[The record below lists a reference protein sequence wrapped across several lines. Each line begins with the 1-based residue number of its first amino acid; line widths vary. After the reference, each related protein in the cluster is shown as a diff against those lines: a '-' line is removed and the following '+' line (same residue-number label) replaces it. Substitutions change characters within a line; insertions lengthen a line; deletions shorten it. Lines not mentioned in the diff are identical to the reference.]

1 MAMTSIDKRLF
12 PFVSYAFEELIDGRT
27 MHGNRTVQSGLLDRG
42 SLLNVLDDFAF
53 GRLKL
58 LWGNIWLLHRVPSS
72 SCRCSSAF
80 SQSTIL
86 SRRCLGASLFLF
98 PRTVRRGGRDALF
111 LARQTCEAGQSGS
124 TRPRPGNRWPRQAA
138 G

>member
-98 PRTVRRGGRDALF
+98 TLTSCLHTIQVKVTGLVRSSRWY
-111 LARQTCEAGQSGS
+111 AGTGFFSRANLS
-124 TRPRPGNRWPRQAA
+124 P
-138 G
+138 

>member
-98 PRTVRRGGRDALF
+98 TLTSCWMITVESTILF
-111 LARQTCEAGQSGS
+111 ISASFVRKPCIL
-124 TRPRPGNRWPRQAA
+124 PL
-138 G
+138 

>member
-98 PRTVRRGGRDALF
+98 TLTSCSSAQPGASLLLAARRSVAQIAS
-111 LARQTCEAGQSGS
+111 ARVAPQKA
-124 TRPRPGNRWPRQAA
+124 
-138 G
+138 